1 MLRYRE
7 AVAIGRGVRAG
18 LLTDE
23 KVEQRMHLEL
33 GEGRRE
39 DERTLADGEHA
50 ALHELVDEHVGLHG
64 VHQLLVV
71 PRDRRA
77 LLELHAYNMRH
88 KSCREHQQIGLAA
101 GGERSE

>member
-1 MLRYRE
+1 
-7 AVAIGRGVRAG
+7 
-18 LLTDE
+18 
-23 KVEQRMHLEL
+23 MHLEL

-39 DERTLADGEHA
+39 YERTLADGKHA

-77 LLELHAYNMRH
+77 LLELHAYSIGH
-88 KSCREHQQIGLAA
+88 KLRREHQIGLQVAS
-101 GGERSE
+101 RVSEQ